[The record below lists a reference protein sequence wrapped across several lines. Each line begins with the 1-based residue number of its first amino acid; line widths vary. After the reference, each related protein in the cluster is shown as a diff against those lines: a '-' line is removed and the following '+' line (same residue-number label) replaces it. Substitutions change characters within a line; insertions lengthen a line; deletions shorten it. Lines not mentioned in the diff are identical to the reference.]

1 MSQPTTGNT
10 DRCGRPA
17 IWVAPRL
24 GSPVMRFS
32 VWAWVGGLPTY
43 ATRHRA
49 LGLGFTF
56 VGLPQK

>member
-1 MSQPTTGNT
+1 
-10 DRCGRPA
+10 
-17 IWVAPRL
+17 
-24 GSPVMRFS
+24 MRFS
-32 VWAWVGGLPTY
+32 AWAWVGGLPTY